1 MDHKFG
7 EDLKQ
12 KIVEL
17 SKVNVQLKE
26 QVSDFMR
33 LIATTQQERD
43 TFRDETKDLTEQK
56 NKLIAQNT
64 ILTSSYKEKCMRLD

>member
-17 SKVNVQLKE
+17 TKVNVQLKE
-26 QVSDFMR
+26 QVSDYMR

>member
-17 SKVNVQLKE
+17 TKVNVQLKE

>member
-17 SKVNVQLKE
+17 TKVNVQLKE

-56 NKLIAQNT
+56 NKLIAQTT

>member
-1 MDHKFG
+1 VDHKFG

-17 SKVNVQLKE
+17 TKVNVQLKE

-64 ILTSSYKEKCMRLD
+64 ILTSSYKEKCVRLD

>member
-17 SKVNVQLKE
+17 TKVNVQLKE

-64 ILTSSYKEKCMRLD
+64 ILTSSYKEKCVRLD

>member
-17 SKVNVQLKE
+17 TKVNAQLKE